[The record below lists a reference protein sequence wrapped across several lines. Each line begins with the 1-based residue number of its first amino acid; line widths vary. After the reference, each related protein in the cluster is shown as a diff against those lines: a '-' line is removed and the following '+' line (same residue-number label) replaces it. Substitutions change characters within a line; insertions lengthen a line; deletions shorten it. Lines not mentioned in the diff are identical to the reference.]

1 MFDKLEEYLNKN
13 NYSCGMNEFF
23 TLYEKE
29 LLQTNYKD
37 FIEFK
42 NNFNTVDIELL
53 HNHKGDVNKIKNSQ
67 VFLFLCNK
75 NDSNYFNLFKNWY
88 NNTSFKNRLEFN
100 NQLTDLF
107 YFGLHGFESVLKKEN
122 LNYHQILKLIILKT
136 ENDIKNNFENKKI
149 NNPNDIFDFDGNYSV
164 DNLNKSNRINDVIK
178 TDYIDNLN
186 NLFSKI
192 FYTTRNQ
199 NESNRNESKY
209 LNDIL
214 INLVKTLLKNNMFFL
229 PNNKKASFFDKY
241 INMFYYDLYISND
254 LTKDDFNQD
263 NINKISDEHF
273 ISYYNLQNDYIN
285 LIDKYKNKIDSE
297 NYKHE
302 INKYRD
308 TIITNTFLTLKYEN
322 LNENL
327 ISNIVNNFYI
337 KNFDFILNSRD
348 ENNYSV
354 TDIFFVSL
362 INKGYLKNK
371 EINKF
376 FLENVTKIEYIVG
389 LSLSSDINVQLN
401 YNKKYFPI
409 NLKDLF
415 NLSGTIDN
423 FIEFLSEKNILNDE
437 TINDIKLKYIF
448 HILTKVKYTTSL
460 GQNKI
465 TNANLNS
472 YKTFLYNDIN
482 IIKDFFEN
490 TTELK
495 NVLCYSTYNI
505 AFLERIKSDFLFV
518 KMLDYAKNKDDV
530 IDYIKNNKESIDTL
544 IELSDMCD
552 YDFKLTKEFR
562 KEMHELIWHNNYRE
576 NNFGS
581 EISQKTYDFLYKFN
595 FFSNKK
601 NSINKNISLLQYN
614 YGSIENSFSNNK
626 KSPLNNEL
634 KKCLIN
640 DVDLNVCL
648 KSFDSQL
655 INDRLLAPN
664 ESYIESNDSPLISQ
678 STKIDLYYEFGYKTN
693 VLSLPKR
700 NVYNLLSLLEL
711 VKLIGFENGLYDKKI
726 KESIK
731 DFIIK
736 NKIQYDEINNILKEK
751 LNDSILNNLDFNIDL
766 LNQSK
771 IEIEKIFF
779 KRTSN
784 SNQKKLKL

>member
-13 NYSCGMNEFF
+13 NYSCDMNEFF

-29 LLQTNYKD
+29 LLQINNND
-37 FIEFK
+37 LVEFK
-42 NNFNTVDIELL
+42 NNFNTVDIEFLN
-53 HNHKGDVNKIKNSQ
+53 NHKGNVNKIKNSQ
-67 VFLFLCNK
+67 VFLFLCTK
-75 NDSNYFNLFKNWY
+75 NDSGYFNLFKNWY

-107 YFGLHGFESVLKKEN
+107 YYGLHGFESVFKKEN
-122 LNYHQILKLIILKT
+122 LNHHKILELIILKT
-136 ENDIKNNFENKKI
+136 ENDIKNNFENNKIKKT
-149 NNPNDIFDFDGNYSV
+149 NDIFDFDGNYSV
-164 DNLNKSNRINDVIK
+164 DNLNKSSRINDVIK

-186 NLFSKI
+186 NLFSI
-192 FYTTRNQ
+192 IYYTTKNK
-199 NESNRNESKY
+199 NESKY

-229 PNNKKASFFDKY
+229 ANEKKVSFFDKY
-241 INMFYYDLYISND
+241 INMFYYDLSISTD
-254 LTKDDFNQD
+254 LTKENLNQD
-263 NINKISDEHF
+263 NVNKISDEHF

-285 LIDKYKNKIDSE
+285 LINKYKNKINSE

-302 INKYRD
+302 IDKYRD
-308 TIITNTFLTLKYEN
+308 TIITNTFLTLKYES

-327 ISNIVNNFYI
+327 ILNIVNNFYI
-337 KNFDFILNSRD
+337 KNFNFILSSRD
-348 ENNYSV
+348 ENNYSE
-354 TDIFFVSL
+354 TDIFFISL

-371 EINKF
+371 EINNF
-376 FLENVTKIEYIVG
+376 FLENITKIEYIIG
-389 LSLSSDINVQLN
+389 LSNNINIQLN

-415 NLSGTIDN
+415 NFSGTIDN

-437 TINDIKLKYIF
+437 KINDIKLKYIF
-448 HILTKVKYTTSL
+448 HILTKVKYTTTL

-490 TTELK
+490 TTDLK
-495 NVLCYSTYNI
+495 NTLCYSTYNI
-505 AFLERIKSDFLFV
+505 SFLERIKSDFLFV

-530 IDYIKNNKESIDTL
+530 IDYIKNNKDSIDTL

-552 YDFKLTKEFR
+552 YNFKLTQEFK
-562 KEMHELIWHNNYRE
+562 KEMHKLIWHNNYRE

-581 EISQKTYDFLYKFN
+581 AISQKTYDFLYKFN

-626 KSPLNNEL
+626 QSPLNNEL

-655 INDRLLAPN
+655 INDKILAPN

-726 KESIK
+726 KDSIK
-731 DFIIK
+731 GFIIK
-736 NKIQYDEINNILKEK
+736 NKIQYDEINNVLKEK
-751 LNDSILNNLDFNIDL
+751 LNNSILNNLDLNIDL

-779 KRTSN
+779 NKTSN